1 MRRASALWEVFV
13 LRFEEALERYRKRRL
28 TADEAGE
35 LLGMSGRHFRRLTLR
50 YDEEGAEGLRDRR
63 LGRASPRR
71 APAAEL
77 SRMQIL
83 YQERYRDFTV
93 KHFHEQLQKRHD
105 YKLGYTVTRLALQ
118 GAGLVAKAKRR
129 GTHRKKRERRPLPGM
144 LLFQDGSTHRWIAG
158 LGHDLDLVV
167 TLDDATGAIYS
178 AILVEEE
185 GTMSSFLGLAET
197 IAEQGLF
204 RAFYTD
210 RGSHYF
216 FTPKTGGKVDKSK
229 PTQVGRALAQLA
241 ITHIPSYSPEA
252 RGRMERAFG
261 TLQQRLPPELRLA
274 GIATL
279 EAANRYLK
287 QHFVPDYNAR
297 FAVPPAEEGSAF
309 IRYAG
314 RPLEDILCIQENR
327 QVGRDNCVP
336 WNRTSL
342 QIPPQRHR
350 HHYVKATVR
359 VHQYPDGQ
367 LAIFDGPSCL
377 ARFDCNGKPI
387 DVSRAA

>member
-35 LLGMSGRHFRRLTLR
+35 LLGMSGRNFRRLRVR

-77 SRMQIL
+77 SRMQVL

-93 KHFHEQLQKRHD
+93 KHFHEQLQQRHD

-118 GAGLVAKAKRR
+118 GAGLVAKQKRR

-144 LLFQDGSTHRWIAG
+144 LLFQDGSTHRWIGA
-158 LGHDLDLVV
+158 LDHDLDLVV

-178 AILVEEE
+178 AILLGQE
-185 GTMSSFLGLAET
+185 GTMSSFLGLSAT
-197 IAEQGLF
+197 ITEKGLF

-216 FTPKTGGKVDKSK
+216 HTPKAGGKVDKSRL
-229 PTQVGRALAQLA
+229 TQVGRALAQLG

-252 RGRMERAFG
+252 RGRMERVFG
-261 TLQQRLPPELRLA
+261 TLQSRLPPELRLA
-274 GIATL
+274 GIATV
-279 EAANRYLK
+279 EAANRFLK
-287 QHFVPDYNAR
+287 EQFVPDYNAR
-297 FAVPPAEEGSAF
+297 FAVPAAEEGSAF
-309 IRYAG
+309 IPYAG
-314 RPLEDILCIQENR
+314 RPLEDVLCVQESR
-327 QVGRDNCVP
+327 QVGRDNCVN
-336 WNRTSL
+336 WNGISL

-359 VHQYPDGQ
+359 VHQYPAGD

-377 ARFDCNGKPI
+377 ARFDRNGKPT

>member
-1 MRRASALWEVFV
+1 MRRASTLWEVFV

-28 TADEAGE
+28 TAEEAGE
-35 LLGMSGRHFRRLTLR
+35 LLGMSGRHFRRMSLR

-63 LGRASPRR
+63 LGKPSPRR

-77 SRMQIL
+77 TRMQIL

-93 KHFHEQLQKRHD
+93 KHFHEQLQKRHN
-105 YKLGYTVTRLALQ
+105 YTLGYTVTRLALQ

-129 GTHRKKRERRPLPGM
+129 GIHRKKRERRPLPGM
-144 LLFQDGSTHRWIAG
+144 LLFQDGSTHRW
-158 LGHDLDLVV
+158 LPRLDHDLDLVV

-178 AILVEEE
+178 AILVEQE
-185 GTMSSFLGLAET
+185 GTMSSFLGLFET
-197 IAEQGLF
+197 IAEHGLF

-210 RGSHYF
+210 RGAHYF
-216 FTPKTGGKVDKSK
+216 GTPKAGGKVDKTK
-229 PTQVGRALAQLA
+229 LTQIGRALAQLG

-261 TLQQRLPPELRLA
+261 TLQNRLPPELRLA
-274 GIATL
+274 EIATL
-279 EAANRYLK
+279 EAANCFLTE
-287 QHFVPDYNAR
+287 QFVPEYNAR
-297 FAVPPAEEGSAF
+297 FAVPAGEQGSAF
-309 IRYAG
+309 IPYAG
-314 RPLEDILCIQENR
+314 RPLADILCIQETR
-327 QVGRDNCVP
+327 QVGRDNCVA
-336 WNRTSL
+336 WNGIAL

-359 VHQYPDGQ
+359 VHRYPNGQ

-377 ARFDCNGKPI
+377 ARFHPDGKPI